1 MNRGAAYL
9 QTFYGL
15 LTQILLIS
23 LWNQS
28 CWISQRG
35 DFRQEAFM
43 SDVMALVGFLG
54 LLALLIPRLRDQRSQ
69 VVKRDVDV
77 AGASRTATP
86 Q

>member
-1 MNRGAAYL
+1 
-9 QTFYGL
+9 
-15 LTQILLIS
+15 
-23 LWNQS
+23 
-28 CWISQRG
+28 
-35 DFRQEAFM
+35 M